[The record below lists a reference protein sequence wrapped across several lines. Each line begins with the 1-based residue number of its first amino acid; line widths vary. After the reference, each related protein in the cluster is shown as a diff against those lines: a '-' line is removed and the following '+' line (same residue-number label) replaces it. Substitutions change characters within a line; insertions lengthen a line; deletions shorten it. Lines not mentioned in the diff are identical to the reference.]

1 MRAMILAAGLGTRM
15 RPLTLTT
22 PKPLLPVA
30 GKALI
35 EYHIERLAA
44 AGYRDIVINHAWL
57 GAQIEQVL
65 GSGARYGVRLHYSPE
80 DEPLETA
87 GGIRRALPLLT
98 ADGDDPFLV
107 VNGDLFSNYPFERLP
122 ARLDGLAH
130 LVLVDNPEHN
140 PAGDFS
146 LQRGRVQPDGA
157 NRLTFSGI
165 SLLSARLFDGL
176 PDGAAPL
183 APLLRAAMAQGRVTG
198 EHFNGYWR
206 DIGTPARLDEVDRA
220 VREGSIEGI

>member
-1 MRAMILAAGLGTRM
+1 MILAAGLGTRM

-44 AGYRDIVINHAWL
+44 VGIHDIVINHAWL
-57 GAQIEQVL
+57 GEQIEQAL
-65 GSGARYGVRLHYSPE
+65 GDGRRYGVRLHYSPE
-80 DEPLETA
+80 GEPLETA
-87 GGIRRALPLLT
+87 GGIQRALPLLT
-98 ADGDDPFLV
+98 ADGDDQFLV
-107 VNGDLFSNYPFERLP
+107 VNGDLFSNYPFGRLP
-122 ARLDGLAH
+122 SRLDGLAH

-146 LQRGRVQPDGA
+146 LQLDKVQLDGA
-157 NRLTFSGI
+157 DRLTFSGI

-176 PDGAAPL
+176 PAGPAPL
-183 APLLRAAMAQGRVTG
+183 APLLREAMTQGRVSG
-198 EHFNGYWR
+198 EHFDGYWR

-220 VREGSIEGI
+220 VREGRIEDL